1 MPSQPLGYGCVV
13 ESVGA
18 GVLGDP
24 GLGEEA
30 GAGDVVAGG
39 AVAGGA
45 VAGGAVAGDAVAGG
59 AVAGGAVAGGA
70 GLVAPPPEGAGL
82 ALPGSVGMVRLCF
95 CASGMTKGPF

>member
-30 GAGDVVAGG
+30 GAGDV
-39 AVAGGA
+39 
-45 VAGGAVAGDAVAGG
+45 VAGG

>member
-1 MPSQPLGYGCVV
+1 MPSQPLGYGSDV

-24 GLGEEA
+24 EVGEEA
-30 GAGDVVAGG
+30 GVGGVAG
-39 AVAGGA
+39 
-45 VAGGAVAGDAVAGG
+45 AGG

-70 GLVAPPPEGAGL
+70 GLVAPPPVGAGR
-82 ALPGSVGMVRLCF
+82 AVRGSAGIVRLCF

>member
-1 MPSQPLGYGCVV
+1 M
-13 ESVGA
+13 
-18 GVLGDP
+18 LGDP

-45 VAGGAVAGDAVAGG
+45 VAGGAVAGG

>member
-45 VAGGAVAGDAVAGG
+45 VAGGAVAG
-59 AVAGGAVAGGA
+59 GAVAGGA

-82 ALPGSVGMVRLCF
+82 ALPGNVGMVRLCF